1 MAFGQFNQ
9 TVTGTRKNGGSYVAG
24 VWTPAATSALSI
36 AASVQPASENELK
49 LLPEGRREDGAYALR
64 SRSEI
69 LMGDVF
75 LIGGEPHEI
84 IKRQVWQ
91 NGVIPH
97 YLGLAVR
104 EQLQ

>member
-1 MAFGQFNQ
+1 MAFAQFNK
-9 TVTGTRKNGGSYVAG
+9 TLAGSRKGSGSYVGG
-24 VWTPAATSALSI
+24 VWVPGSAAQITI

-64 SRSEI
+64 SKQEI
-69 LMGDVF
+69 RAEDVF
-75 LIGGEPHEI
+75 PIYGDDHEVL
-84 IKRQVWQ
+84 RVQVWQ

-104 EQLQ
+104 VQP